1 MQPLESLKALGDP
14 IYETFY
20 GLKEQPFAI
29 TTDPKFLYLGQSHQ
43 RAFAEVL
50 NGIKRRES
58 IILIT
63 GETGT
68 GKTTL
73 CRGVIEA
80 LGERTFSAMITNPY
94 MAGAEVFRII
104 LRDFGL
110 VTHEDLRRG
119 AIAGADVPQLLDT
132 LEGFLRSLVPLGTHA
147 IVVLDEAQSL
157 NPQVLDQIRM
167 LTALEQDGQRLAQI
181 VLCGQP
187 GLLTTLKGEGLYALS
202 ERITRR
208 VSLSPLD
215 PTEVD
220 AYIHHRL
227 AIAGGRDA
235 VRFQPEATRLVAE
248 LSRGLPRRVNVLC
261 DRALQEGRIEGA
273 SAITP
278 ELVKRAAKSLAG
290 VHEPIGP
297 LVAPA
302 EPVIRESP
310 PVLQVT
316 LSGSANDE
324 SRPGAS
330 RRLALG
336 LAIGATVLALG
347 AGVYGYQARSA
358 LANSTVPDVA
368 APPPRALGAL
378 APPLRVPTPE
388 EAQAAV
394 DAMRLPPLPPQSP
407 PLLQLPDDRH
417 QLD

>member
-1 MQPLESLKALGDP
+1 VQPLESLKALGDP
-14 IYETFY
+14 IYESFY
-20 GLKEQPFAI
+20 GLREQPFAI

-50 NGIKRRES
+50 NGIKRREG

-80 LGERTFSAMITNPY
+80 LGERTFSAMILNPY

-119 AIAGADVPQLLDT
+119 AIAGADMPQLLDT
-132 LEGFLRSLVPLGTHA
+132 LEGFLRSLLPLGTHA
-147 IVVLDEAQSL
+147 IIVLDEAQSL

-167 LTALEQDGQRLAQI
+167 LTALEQDGRRLAQI

-187 GLLTTLKGEGLYALS
+187 GLLTTLKSEALYALS

-215 PTEVD
+215 ASEVD

-235 VRFQPEATRLVAE
+235 VRFEPEASRLVAD

-261 DRALQEGRIEGA
+261 DRALQESRIEGA
-273 SAITP
+273 SIVTP
-278 ELVKRAAKSLAG
+278 DLVKRAAKSLAG
-290 VHEPIGP
+290 VHEPIGGP
-297 LVAPA
+297 IAPA
-302 EPVIRESP
+302 DPVIRADP
-310 PVLQVT
+310 PVLQLTLGGAEAPADTRGRGGRRVLT
-316 LSGSANDE
+316 LS
-324 SRPGAS
+324 
-330 RRLALG
+330 LAVG
-336 LAIGATVLALG
+336 LTAVLAAAG
-347 AGVYGYQARSA
+347 AYGYQARNT
-358 LANSTVPDVA
+358 LANRTVPDVVRPA
-368 APPPRALGAL
+368 RDLGAI
-378 APPLRVPTPE
+378 APARPVPTPE
-388 EAQAAV
+388 EAQAAI
-394 DAMRLPPLPPQSP
+394 DAMRLPLSPQ
-407 PLLQLPDDRH
+407 LLQLPDDRH
-417 QLD
+417 EID